1 MLPEISVIN
10 QPATLIVSQLSFQ
23 SGNRITL
30 LIDDQEEQ
38 GQLLKKM
45 TATGSINQVS
55 IKLQSRPDAKIS
67 TNRPDPAANE
77 DEFIRSGPRCN
88 ARRLFVPDCVIVAQC
103 VLT

>member
-77 DEFIRSGPRCN
+77 DEFYSLWPS
-88 ARRLFVPDCVIVAQC
+88 L
-103 VLT
+103 